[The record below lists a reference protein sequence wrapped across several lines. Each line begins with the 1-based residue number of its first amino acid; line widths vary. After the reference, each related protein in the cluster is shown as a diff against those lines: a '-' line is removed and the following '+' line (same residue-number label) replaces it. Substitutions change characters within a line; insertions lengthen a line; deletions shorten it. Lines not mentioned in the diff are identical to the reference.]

1 MLSDS
6 NLSLWEPVHGLWSQL
21 QFYSVLM
28 MKGGAGGMSF
38 SLHRNFPQVL
48 IQTER
53 RLPLPDAYISVG
65 LAVFLI
71 F

>member
-1 MLSDS
+1 
-6 NLSLWEPVHGLWSQL
+6 
-21 QFYSVLM
+21 M

-48 IQTER
+48 IQTEQ